1 MQHTSYVHQIPYQSQ
16 LLLFQE
22 ALKRNLSENASISGG
37 SYKLV
42 NNKYI
47 LFLTGTFQRSIAED
61 WVRLGDIHVVHYEK
75 VLRKRVDVL
84 NWVLNFLGLEIDQK
98 RMSCVEFLE
107 DDMYKRK
114 AGNKSFSPLEFTDV
128 MRTEIV
134 ENTLYIDA
142 LLQMYGHDRIPLA
155 IRSI

>member
-1 MQHTSYVHQIPYQSQ
+1 M
-16 LLLFQE
+16 
-22 ALKRNLSENASISGG
+22 
-37 SYKLV
+37 
-42 NNKYI
+42 
-47 LFLTGTFQRSIAED
+47 
-61 WVRLGDIHVVHYEK
+61 
-75 VLRKRVDVL
+75 
-84 NWVLNFLGLEIDQK
+84 
-98 RMSCVEFLE
+98 EFLE

>member
-1 MQHTSYVHQIPYQSQ
+1 MHQY
-16 LLLFQE
+16 LE
-22 ALKRNLSENASISGG
+22 VCKR
-37 SYKLV
+37 V
-42 NNKYI
+42 NNKYTF
-47 LFLTGTFQRSIAED
+47 FLTGTFQRSIAED

-84 NWVLNFLGLEIDQK
+84 NGVLNFLGLEIDQK

-134 ENTLYIDA
+134 ENILYVDA
-142 LLQMYGHDRIPLA
+142 LLQRYGHERIPFDLY
-155 IRSI
+155 SEFK